1 MIPPEPV
8 APAPSLWEGAP
19 TGVEL
24 TSYERSRIAR
34 RLCIEHYGPRCQ
46 ACTLNYEEK
55 YGAIGAQLIHVHHV
69 TPLSEIGEAYE
80 VDPVRDLVPLCATC
94 HHVVHSRVPPYSV
107 DEVRQAIQGAAA

>member
-1 MIPPEPV
+1 M
-8 APAPSLWEGAP
+8 WEGAP
-19 TGVEL
+19 TAIEL
-24 TSYERSRIAR
+24 TTYERNPKAR
-34 RLCIEHYGPRCQ
+34 RLCIEHYGPTCE

-80 VDPVRDLVPLCATC
+80 VDPIRDLVPLCATC

-107 DEVRQAIQGAAA
+107 DEVRKAIQDAAA